1 MSDQDM
7 NYFDYLN
14 LAKQKY
20 KIILDKHPE
29 IEGLS
34 ARELEVFEQL
44 LSAKSLQEIANEL
57 FITYSSVHFHC
68 KNVYR
73 KLGVANRKEILIK
86 YKDI

>member
-1 MSDQDM
+1 M